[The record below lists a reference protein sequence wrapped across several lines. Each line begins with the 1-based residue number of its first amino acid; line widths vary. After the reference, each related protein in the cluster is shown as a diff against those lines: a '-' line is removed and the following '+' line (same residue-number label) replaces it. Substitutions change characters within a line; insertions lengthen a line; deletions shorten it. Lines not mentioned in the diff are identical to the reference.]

1 MPYQNLDSEII
12 LAAAI
17 WLLAIFVFLTTLL
30 VVLAKMLSENLDKH
44 EDKPGY
50 ALQVM
55 GSLLQRAKQIF
66 PRKKQS

>member
-1 MPYQNLDSEII
+1 MPYENLNSEII

-17 WLLAIFVFLTTLL
+17 WLLAIFVFLMTLL
-30 VVLAKMLSENLDKH
+30 AVFAKMLSENLDKH

-55 GSLLQRAKQIF
+55 GNLLQRARQIF